1 MRFALGVVW
10 RTHWYHGEELCIIVD
25 APPPRTNQHLMREE
39 MMATDTITSTREEKA
54 REAGTKAD
62 ISERERSLESRRE
75 SGAKR
80 SALARRTPYF
90 GTTSSPFHL
99 MRTMADD
106 IERLFSDVDFA
117 RVGFGLTS
125 PRLAPAFEPWRGE
138 SRLAEATWAP
148 TVETF
153 RRDGNLV
160 VRADLPGLSKENIT
174 IETDDDVL
182 MISGERSDEV
192 KDERD
197 DFYRSER
204 SYGRFFRAIQLPEGV
219 NADQIEATFKDGVLE
234 VTVPAPKVASARH
247 RQVKIR

>member
-1 MRFALGVVW
+1 
-10 RTHWYHGEELCIIVD
+10 
-25 APPPRTNQHLMREE
+25 MREE
-39 MMATDTITSTREEKA
+39 MMATDSITSTREEKA
-54 REAGTKAD
+54 RETGTTKGEV
-62 ISERERSLESRRE
+62 SERERNLESRRE
-75 SGAKR
+75 TGTKR

-90 GTTSSPFHL
+90 GTTTSPFHL

-125 PRLAPAFEPWRGE
+125 PQRLASALDPWRSEG
-138 SRLAEATWAP
+138 RLTEAAWAP
-148 TVETF
+148 QLETF

-174 IETDDDVL
+174 IETEDDVL
-182 MISGERSDEV
+182 MISGERSDEAR
-192 KDERD
+192 DERD
-197 DFYRSER
+197 DFFRSER

-219 NADQIEATFKDGVLE
+219 NADQIDATFKDGLLE
-234 VTVPAPKVASARH
+234 VTVPAPKVTSTRH